1 MLSIVG
7 ASLSYFVLYTAHL
20 QCYFLQ
26 CNCLQCSLA
35 RAYSIHT
42 QECMLPYTL
51 GLPELSK
58 SPRVAKACRSSF
70 LVAAEC
76 QSRFSHSAPSSWQHS
91 WDVTDVPCMLSP
103 SDRQLPARVC
113 TPTLST
119 QQNPCA
125 KCCPSFWSRFLKLR
139 ESILEA
145 SSPSMSSIGVNC
157 QCARALRVIDWI
169 GVFSGT
175 LRRQTLHAAR

>member
-1 MLSIVG
+1 MHFCDFDMAISTSVDHSSTLGLVKWYANHCIVSLMLSIVG
-7 ASLSYFVLYTAHL
+7 GSLSYFVLYTAHL

-42 QECMLPYTL
+42 QALV
-51 GLPELSK
+51 
-58 SPRVAKACRSSF
+58 PRLVDLVSWWQQSARVGF
-70 LVAAEC
+70 LIALHHRG
-76 QSRFSHSAPSSWQHS
+76 SIS

-103 SDRQLPARVC
+103 SDRQRRTGLQAVARVC

-125 KCCPSFWSRFLKLR
+125 KSFPSFWSRFLKLR
-139 ESILEA
+139 VPACPVSANVHVRYVLLIE
-145 SSPSMSSIGVNC
+145 
-157 QCARALRVIDWI
+157 
-169 GVFSGT
+169 
-175 LRRQTLHAAR
+175 